1 LQTIGKRRTFAQNF
15 EMKKNLQK
23 RPLFQRAVKWI
34 LWNIEST
41 VVIAIVALLLMAMV
55 YSVVP
60 TFGEKYSE
68 GVRYGYFQKY
78 SCKGL
83 FVKTGEG
90 ELVLKSSDGS
100 SKGEM
105 PVFEVF
111 KFSDKH
117 CGAWDSLVGYPVVL
131 RYEQPY
137 HMSRFD
143 GSSGYQVISIEKNQK
158 QKTTQ

>member
-1 LQTIGKRRTFAQNF
+1 MT
-15 EMKKNLQK
+15 KKQQK
-23 RPLFQRAVKWI
+23 KPVWNRLLNWASQ
-34 LWNIEST
+34 NIELS
-41 VVIAIVALLLMAMV
+41 VLIPIAALVALVLL

-78 SCKGL
+78 SCKGV

-90 ELVLKSSDGS
+90 EIVLKSSDGS
-100 SKGEM
+100 AKGEM

-111 KFSDKH
+111 KFSDKN
-117 CGAWDSLVGYPVVL
+117 CADWDSLVGFPVVI
-131 RYEQPY
+131 RYTEPY

-143 GSSGYQVISIEKNQK
+143 GSSGYQVVSIEKNQK
-158 QKTTQ
+158 SKAGQ